1 MFETSVNWL
10 AVLVTGLGY
19 MVIGGLWYGPL
30 FQKPWMRLANVSEAD
45 AKAGAGKAYVMMF
58 IVALVSVFVL
68 AMFVN
73 AIGADTFDEG
83 MLVGLLIWVGFV
95 GTVLL
100 NGVIFEKRPFAL
112 YVLNSGYNL
121 VTLLVAGGVLAIWS

>member
-30 FQKPWMRLANVSEAD
+30 FQKPWMRLANVNEAD

-73 AIGADTFDEG
+73 AIGADTFGEG

>member
-58 IVALVSVFVL
+58 IVALISVFVL

-100 NGVIFEKRPFAL
+100 NGVIFEKRPCAL